1 MKNVI
6 TIIKESIFV
15 GIILVVLY
23 ELYEYLWIT
32 TNKMINLFIV
42 GALFHIICEYTGLN
56 VWYSLEYCKMLKL

>member
-32 TNKMINLFIV
+32 TNKMVNLFIV